1 MQNDQ
6 YNDQYTEE
14 QDKRSKRA
22 KKEFTQEQAVA
33 EFVEYSEK
41 QKENY
46 LAPEVI
52 IEFTDQDDTVEVH
65 MSVPYLDVKYAFNSV
80 KVSDADRIYDELSS
94 VSVVREKY
102 ASGNTVS
109 NEATL
114 ARVTQLSSRFSKA
127 EEQLHLYSGF
137 TVWDEETEKFIGFCN
152 GGGSEYQPNYSEIA
166 FFNTVEA
173 WSHRPQ
179 GYIGKPEDKQYK
191 GAATVEIRAL
201 EQYHRT
207 LMTKGYKVKGY
218 DLGGIN
224 MTARID
230 NPGSWKA
237 AAKNGF
243 EVYDVDKNAKYG
255 EHLRYQLKKPLI

>member
-6 YNDQYTEE
+6 YSEA

-22 KKEFTQEQAVA
+22 KIESTKEQAVA
-33 EFVEYSEK
+33 EYDKYFEQ
-41 QKENY
+41 QKANY
-46 LAPEVI
+46 VAPEVSVQ
-52 IEFTDQDDTVEVH
+52 FTDQDDDTVEVH
-65 MSVPYLDVKYAFNSV
+65 MTVPYLGVKYAFNSV
-80 KVSDADRIYDELSS
+80 KTSDADRIYDELNS
-94 VSVVREKY
+94 VSIVREKY

-109 NEATL
+109 KDATL

-207 LMTKGYKVKGY
+207 LMTKGYKVKDH